1 MAIQGI
7 FENALKTPAVA
18 TAFAYESMTGK
29 EKFGGKGGTKSGR
42 ANYILVWD
50 YNLTNLK
57 YLKITP
63 DYAARIGKKMKVAPD
78 LKSGH
83 YSRTINGKEYKIDTR
98 CHIFS
103 GHFDLFK
110 ELLVN
115 SEKKAQ
121 ISVNIRNP
129 YDRNSL
135 YHYSRIV
142 PGNFQSYQRGHGYG
156 SYLLNKT
163 EEELIKSKNAKFNK
177 LYACGDGD
185 SGEFYLKRGYKR
197 HNQDV
202 YKDLN

>member
-1 MAIQGI
+1 MNYFIQSLI
-7 FENALKTPAVA
+7 QSLKPNFNPQYNPNPNINIPKTFEICNQ
-18 TAFAYESMTGK
+18 
-29 EKFGGKGGTKSGR
+29 KSE
-42 ANYILVWD
+42 VE
-50 YNLTNLK
+50 
-57 YLKITP
+57 
-63 DYAARIGKKMKVAPD
+63 M
-78 LKSGH
+78 
-83 YSRTINGKEYKIDTR
+83 INGKEYKIDTR
-98 CHIFS
+98 CDKFC

-115 SEKKAQ
+115 SEKKAL
-121 ISVNIRNP
+121 ISVNIRDP

-142 PGNFQSYQRGHGYG
+142 PCNFQSYQRGLGYG

-163 EEELIKSKNAKFNK
+163 EQALIQSKNAKFNK